1 VANDTNTVKD
11 DISYMR
17 QLAEK
22 GGRGTIVGGTFLAAA
37 GLIYGTACFAQ
48 WAILAGRLPIAPSQ
62 SGHLWLAASVLFAV
76 LWLVLFARVLRGK
89 VSGSG
94 VSNFAFGMAWTG
106 CAIGIFVVV
115 GAIAIVTEVTHVPA
129 VQNMY
134 APATMAFY
142 GSAWFVAGAMAR
154 RPWMYLAAVVA
165 FVSSL
170 LTAAMTGDQRQLLVW
185 GAALLLSLAV
195 PGFKL
200 MFEQSR

>member
-1 VANDTNTVKD
+1 MTDPKD

-17 QLAEK
+17 RLAEQ
-22 GGRGTIVGGTFLAAA
+22 GSRGPIIGGTFLAAA
-37 GLIYGTACFAQ
+37 GLIYGTACFVQ

-62 SGHLWLAASVLFAV
+62 GGHLWLGASVLFAI
-76 LWLVLFARVLRGK
+76 LWLVLFARVLRRK
-89 VSGSG
+89 FSGST

-106 CAIGIFVVV
+106 CAIGIFVTV
-115 GAIAIVTEVTHVPA
+115 GAIAIVADVTRVPA

-154 RPWMYLAAVVA
+154 RRWMYVAAVVA
-165 FVSSL
+165 FVSTL

-185 GAALLLSLAV
+185 GTALLLSLAV
-195 PGFKL
+195 PGFKML
-200 MFEQSR
+200 FEQPR

>member
-1 VANDTNTVKD
+1 MSDIKD

-22 GGRGTIVGGTFLAAA
+22 GSKGTIVGGTFLAAA

-62 SGHLWLAASVLFAV
+62 SGHLWLGASVLFAV
-76 LWLVLFARVLRGK
+76 LWLVLFARILRRK

-94 VSNFAFGMAWTG
+94 ASNFAFGMAWTG
-106 CAIGIFVVV
+106 CAIGIFVTV
-115 GAIAIVTEVTHVPA
+115 GAIAIVADVTHVPA

-142 GSAWFVAGAMAR
+142 GSAWFVAGAMGR
-154 RPWMYLAAVVA
+154 RPWMYLASIIA
-165 FVSSL
+165 FASTL
-170 LTAAMTGDQRQLLVW
+170 ATAAMTGDQRQLLVW

-195 PGFKL
+195 PGLML
-200 MFEQSR
+200 MFEKPR